1 MAVTR
6 RILVLG
12 KEKRFQQAGDAY
24 EEAIGL
30 KKLKFWNIW
39 GCPSPACFTPSVDY
53 GGGEG
58 VGKIGFFKLVL
69 AISDFF
75 KDQNPELIFLK

>member
-1 MAVTR
+1 MKSR
-6 RILVLG
+6 PFIS
-12 KEKRFQQAGDAY
+12 Y
-24 EEAIGL
+24 EELTFHKLYEVDLIGL

-75 KDQNPELIFLK
+75 KDQNPELIF

>member
-1 MAVTR
+1 MNRCQHDLLFHKALT
-6 RILVLG
+6 
-12 KEKRFQQAGDAY
+12 
-24 EEAIGL
+24 IGL